1 MFPDHGLHSL
11 FLNESLGSI
20 PPLKK
25 QPSHHKTIRY
35 RGKIDAGSDSIPV
48 ILLIEFDKYDFTSVS
63 CEVTPV
69 LSGRDNIRA
78 LDGVLTG
85 HFDRPLIVKPASED
99 APIVRFHGIRGWRS
113 DGSSMSLEL
122 SGFDIN
128 VSGVTLP
135 PGWRV
140 YTTVDLTS
148 GKVLSKPR
156 GVEYDRRGNVAQKFA
171 YEDDVEWALPMG
183 RGIAFLRFESEK
195 TQVGRDEATLL
206 VCRPTIEYDL
216 SIERQTSLEE
226 VTQELERDLADVCL
240 LLSLCGRRRVIWYQS
255 SYLLID
261 AEQTPAHT
269 REPISRYAVFDRLAE
284 GPRDELINHEAL
296 TKGGFQRLLDRLRT
310 SPYREELKQVILF
323 LASSQTADT
332 IETSYFLCHAALEA
346 LCNAIYPKELGHDL
360 LPYDEWKKIES
371 TLRQAIVDFAAKS
384 GAAAFGEKASARI
397 SDLKRVGTRD
407 RIVSICRHLGLG
419 STEIWPGVALEAGLG
434 RALKVRNE
442 LFHGAKTA
450 DLQNLYV
457 SLVRLQILTERLL
470 LRILDWPND
479 KIWQWYDQH
488 LRRIPEG

>member
-1 MFPDHGLHSL
+1 M
-11 FLNESLGSI
+11 
-20 PPLKK
+20 KK
-25 QPSHHKTIRY
+25 QPSHRETIRY

-69 LSGRDNIRA
+69 VSGRDNIHA

-85 HFDRPLIVKPASED
+85 HFDRPLFVKPASDE
-99 APIVRFHGIRGWRS
+99 APVVRLYGIRGWRS

-122 SGFDIN
+122 AGFDIN
-128 VSGVTLP
+128 VVGVTLP

-140 YTTVDLTS
+140 YATVDLTS

-156 GVEYDRRGNVAQKFA
+156 GVEYDRRGNIAQRFA
-171 YEDDVEWALPMG
+171 YEDDVEWSLPRG
-183 RGIAFLRFESEK
+183 RGTAFLRYESEK

-216 SIERQTSLEE
+216 SIEGQTSLEE
-226 VTQELERDLADVCL
+226 VMQELERDLVDACL
-240 LLSLCGRRRVIWYQS
+240 LLSLCGRRRIIWYQT

-261 AEQTPAHT
+261 AEQNPAHM
-269 REPISRYAVFDRLAE
+269 REPMSRYAVFDRLAE

-296 TKGGFQRLLDRLRT
+296 TKGGFQRLLDRLQT

-346 LCNAIYPKELGHDL
+346 LCNAIYSKELGHDL
-360 LPYDEWKKIES
+360 LPPDEWKKIES
-371 TLRQAIVDFAAKS
+371 TLRQTIVDFAAKN
-384 GAAAFGEKASARI
+384 GAAEFGEKAGARI
-397 SDLKRVGTRD
+397 SELKRVGTRD
-407 RIVSICRHLGLG
+407 RILSICRHLGLG
-419 STEIWPGVALEAGLG
+419 GTEIWPGVTLEAGLG
-434 RALKVRNE
+434 RALQVRNE
-442 LFHGAKTA
+442 LFHGAKA
-450 DLQNLYV
+450 DDLQKLYV

-470 LRILDWPND
+470 LRVLGWPD
-479 KIWQWYDQH
+479 EKIWQWYDQH
-488 LRRIPEG
+488 LRRILD